1 MPKQGLRYAAK
12 VDLKKEA
19 ASLPYLHVI
28 SSLMSHPG
36 VRRPLT
42 V

>member
-19 ASLPYLHVI
+19 YDQPQLHVR
-28 SSLMSHPG
+28 SPTEPFTSVDL
-36 VRRPLT
+36 R
-42 V
+42 